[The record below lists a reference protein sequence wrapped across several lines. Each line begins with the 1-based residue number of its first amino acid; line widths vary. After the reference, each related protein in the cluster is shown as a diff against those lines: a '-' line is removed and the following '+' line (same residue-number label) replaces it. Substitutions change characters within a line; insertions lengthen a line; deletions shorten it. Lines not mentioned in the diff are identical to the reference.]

1 MNNYKFVYVL
11 TSTENDI
18 YLEQAYVSM
27 CSLKHHMPNAHV
39 VLLTDS
45 ATKKTFTGNRETEIR
60 YADEIIVIDLDAGKF
75 NGQQRSRILKT
86 SVRKHVKGDFL
97 FIDCDTIITKPLNDI
112 EGIDADIAACWDTHS
127 LFKDNPY
134 RDMCIEHAQILGWN
148 VENEKEYF
156 NSGVIYVKD
165 SPTAHKFYGLWNQNW
180 LNGLEKGVKMDQPAF
195 ALTNFQ
201 MGHIIKTLPD
211 TWNCELK
218 HGIRYLKDAY
228 IVHYLCTNP
237 SVFQSRQ
244 LFILNEKDVLMEIK
258 RTGCIPEDVKKTI
271 DDPFNGLAD
280 ITHVFAGEDVYF
292 FQSDSYKYLR
302 SRFKRGKKSM
312 QDKWLLLL
320 KRIGNFKNKL
330 FK

>member
-1 MNNYKFVYVL
+1 METIIVYVL
-11 TSTENDI
+11 TSSENDI
-18 YLEQAYVSM
+18 YLEQAFVSM
-27 CSLKHHMPNAHV
+27 YSLKYYMPESHTI
-39 VLLTDS
+39 LLTDKE
-45 ATKKTFTGNRETEIR
+45 TEKTFAGLRKEEIK
-60 YADEIIVIDLDAGKF
+60 YADEIIAIDLDAEKY

-97 FIDCDTIITKPLNDI
+97 FIDCDTIITKPLYDI

-127 LFKDNPY
+127 LFEDNPY
-134 RDMCIEHAQILGWN
+134 RDMCIEHAQLLGWN

-165 SPTAHKFYGLWNQNW
+165 SPIAHQFYDLWNQNW

-211 TWNCELK
+211 IWNCELK

-237 SVFQSRQ
+237 SVFQSKQ

-258 RTGCIPEDVKKTI
+258 RTGCVPENIKKTI
-271 DDPFNGLAD
+271 DDPFYGLAE
-280 ITHVFAGEDVYF
+280 ITHVFAGEDIYF
-292 FQSDSYKYLR
+292 FHTDSYKYLR

-312 QDKWLLLL
+312 QDKWLMVF
-320 KRIGNFKNKL
+320 KSIGDFKNKL
-330 FK
+330 FR

>member
-1 MNNYKFVYVL
+1 MKTKIVYVL
-11 TSTENDI
+11 VSSSQDI
-18 YLEQAYVSM
+18 YLEQAYISM
-27 CSLKHHMPNAHV
+27 YSLKHHMPNAHI

-45 ATKKTFTGNRETEIR
+45 ATNKTFSGIREKETK
-60 YADEIIVIDLDAGKF
+60 YADEIIAIDLDAEKY

-86 SVRKHVKGDFL
+86 SVRKYIKGDFL

-127 LFKDNPY
+127 RFMDNPY
-134 RDMCIEHAQILGWN
+134 RDMCIEHAQLLGWN

-165 SPTAHKFYGLWNQNW
+165 SPIAYQFYDLWNQNW
-180 LNGLEKGVKMDQPAF
+180 INGLEKGVKMDQPAF

-211 TWNCELK
+211 IWNCELK

-237 SVFQSRQ
+237 SIFQTKQVF
-244 LFILNEKDVLMEIK
+244 LLNEMDVLLEVK
-258 RTGCIPEDVKKTI
+258 KTGSISDNIKKTI
-271 DDPFNGLAD
+271 DNPFYGLAE
-280 ITHVFAGEDVYF
+280 ITHVFAGEDIYF
-292 FQSDSYKYLR
+292 FHTDSYKYLR
-302 SRFKRGKKSM
+302 SRFKRGKKSL
-312 QDKWLLLL
+312 QDKWLMMF
-320 KRIGNFKNKL
+320 KFMGDFKNKL
-330 FK
+330 LK

>member
-1 MNNYKFVYVL
+1 MKAIIVYVL
-11 TSTENDI
+11 TSSPSDI
-18 YLEQAYVSM
+18 YLEQAFVSM
-27 CSLKHHMPNAHV
+27 YSLKHHMPEAHIV
-39 VLLTDS
+39 MLTDS
-45 ATKKTFTGNRETEIR
+45 VTEKSFTGVRKTEIK
-60 YADEIIVIDLDAGKF
+60 YVDEMVVIDIDANKY

-97 FIDCDTIITKPLNDI
+97 FIDCDTIITKPLYDI

-134 RDMCIEHAQILGWN
+134 RGMCIEHAQLLGWN
-148 VENEKEYF
+148 VEDEKEYF

-165 SPTAHKFYGLWNQNW
+165 SPIARQFYELWNQNW
-180 LNGLEKGVKMDQPAF
+180 LDGLEKGVKMDQPTL

-211 TWNCELK
+211 IWNCELK

-237 SVFQSRQ
+237 STFQSKQ

-258 RTGCIPEDVKKTI
+258 KTGCISEEIKETI
-271 DDPFNGLAD
+271 KDPFYGLAET
-280 ITHVFAGEDVYF
+280 THVFAGEDVYF

-302 SRFKRGKKSM
+302 SRFKRGRISI
-312 QDKWLLLL
+312 QDKWLLLFQSMGVL
-320 KRIGNFKNKL
+320 RNKI
-330 FK
+330 FR